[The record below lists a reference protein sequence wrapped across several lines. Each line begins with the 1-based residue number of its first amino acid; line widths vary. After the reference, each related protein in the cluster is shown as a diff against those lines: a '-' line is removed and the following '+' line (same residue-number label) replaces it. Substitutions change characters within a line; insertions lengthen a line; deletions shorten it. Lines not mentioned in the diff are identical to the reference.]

1 MLPRLSLLLFFVFAL
16 SNVYALKKFRL
27 ERDLRSEWLI
37 LEDGVFKAAGDIG
50 FSNLSTVYLRV
61 DPRSYPDCMFR
72 LFSDATYFLFINGK
86 VAGEYQGEVNLD
98 VDSLAGAFNSGTLLL
113 AIHQDRI
120 NPDDLRTELI
130 SSRQS
135 PVAADG
141 NALKPYSPL
150 RDFVVVAGIL
160 IMLLVVLEMRLNPK
174 LARDY
179 FAIGRIL
186 SSRDVDDSQASA
198 RLTSGANVQFY
209 ILCSLLIGFYLLI
222 VFSNLPTR
230 YALPIAFR
238 ADGFWMN
245 AWQWIKLS
253 SLTFSFCMLK
263 LLIIFSATRLF
274 GMRGMARFHFFNWMR
289 LSLLFFGAAVVVL
302 FIYFISH
309 GKSPEVFVVFLS
321 SIVVAIVGWIVVAVF
336 KLSGRTGHSLFHLF
350 SYLCA
355 TEIIPLFITVKI
367 LFQ

>member
-1 MLPRLSLLLFFVFAL
+1 MLPRLCLLSFFIVAL
-16 SNVYALKKFRL
+16 SNVYAQKKFTL
-27 ERDLRSEWLI
+27 EKDLRSEWLI
-37 LEDGVFKAAGDIG
+37 FSDGAYQAAGDIG
-50 FSNLSTVYLRV
+50 LSGLRTVYFRFNA
-61 DPRSYPDCMFR
+61 RSYPDCLLR
-72 LFSDATYFLFINGK
+72 LSSDANYFLFVNGK
-86 VAGEYQGEVNLD
+86 VVGEYQGQAILD
-98 VDSLAGAFNSGTLLL
+98 VDSLARAVNSDALLL
-113 AIHQDRI
+113 AIHQERI
-120 NPDDLRTELI
+120 NPRDLRTELI
-130 SSRQS
+130 STHHP
-135 PVAADG
+135 PVAVQG
-141 NALKPYSPL
+141 NALKPYFHL
-150 RDFVVVAGIL
+150 RDFVVIAGLL
-160 IMLLVVLEMRLNPK
+160 IMLLFVLEMRLNPK

-179 FAIGRIL
+179 FAVGRIL

-222 VFSNLPTR
+222 VFSNLPAR

-245 AWQWIKLS
+245 LWQWLKLS
-253 SLTFSFCMLK
+253 FLVFIFCMLK

-289 LSLLFFGAAVVVL
+289 LSLLLFGTAVVVL

-309 GKSPEVFVVFLS
+309 GKNPEVFAIFLS
-321 SIVVAIVGWIVVAVF
+321 VIVAAIVAWIAVAIF